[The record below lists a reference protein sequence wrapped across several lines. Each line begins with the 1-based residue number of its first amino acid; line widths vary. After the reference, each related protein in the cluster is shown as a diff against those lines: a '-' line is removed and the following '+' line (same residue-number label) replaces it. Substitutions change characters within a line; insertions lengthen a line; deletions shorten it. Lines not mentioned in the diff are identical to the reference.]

1 MTEHNTDLMLIPV
14 LTRTCCHSCETVAQL
29 HDTAELGRFLLAQ
42 KAGKVQLR
50 PPRVHLHRC
59 HLAPVLAAGQEE
71 MNRGAAHDLVL
82 RTSYSVSSNH
92 SGGGAPTREHQHI
105 FANSEMCFQIA
116 LTTPVSK
123 ITKSASDLRTENEN
137 VAPQSTLFSLN
148 RRFCSSGRTNIAF
161 FRENSVNYTP
171 PAASRRKKASLRC
184 QTLTT
189 TMPELPEVEKFRQIL
204 LPLTAAVTKSKVN
217 SSSSSSACTITI
229 ECPSPTPPKVFP
241 SQNDIDA
248 INRGGYAVGDVL
260 RKGKVLCIV
269 LKKQTQSA
277 AAERATKRRRTN
289 GDTDSC
295 NITGN
300 EPTIYL
306 SLHMG
311 MTGRISSPGNVPS
324 LESLSECD
332 EYPPPHTHMIIK
344 STESEACFSDPRRF
358 GSASVFGVWCEGGD
372 LIPSFKDL
380 APDALESSAGYSCAN
395 DVSKMGRKIA
405 EQLSNQRRGI
415 KAVLLDQRAVVS
427 GVGNWVADEILY
439 RSKLH
444 PDQSF
449 LNVQESQRVVG
460 E

>member
-1 MTEHNTDLMLIPV
+1 
-14 LTRTCCHSCETVAQL
+14 
-29 HDTAELGRFLLAQ
+29 
-42 KAGKVQLR
+42 
-50 PPRVHLHRC
+50 
-59 HLAPVLAAGQEE
+59 
-71 MNRGAAHDLVL
+71 
-82 RTSYSVSSNH
+82 
-92 SGGGAPTREHQHI
+92 
-105 FANSEMCFQIA
+105 
-116 LTTPVSK
+116 
-123 ITKSASDLRTENEN
+123 
-137 VAPQSTLFSLN
+137 
-148 RRFCSSGRTNIAF
+148 
-161 FRENSVNYTP
+161 
-171 PAASRRKKASLRC
+171 
-184 QTLTT
+184 
-189 TMPELPEVEKFRQIL
+189 MPELPEVEKFRQIL

-332 EYPPPHTHMIIK
+332 EYPPLHTHMIIK

-439 RSKLH
+439 RSKFH